1 MGGAGLF
8 APSIADAQTKTPDV
22 ETVTPGNLVGQKWES
37 SFQLGNAETA
47 GGSFSQVK
55 FTVAENKNG
64 GAFPKT
70 ATYDIYSRP
79 TGTLERTHLGTVTG
93 TGAVDKDGDQT
104 LTLDLSS
111 LSSPVKLS
119 YSDAFIVTYSGEGYR
134 NLPLGKM
141 YKPTF
146 PPVTVPV
153 ELGTDPGD
161 PDPLF
166 KGKKDQCII
175 TQNNGL
181 NAGMTTWIAESFY
194 SPETDLSKVSSI
206 GQPRNQ
212 QRNYT
217 VLQYRVDG
225 VEGPEAFRPV
235 GDGGISP
242 WVYNSLAYNPK
253 DGYLYAISQDRPR
266 AGTNGGWNNRDTKY
280 DAGYL
285 LRISPVTGNAVALAK
300 ISGIQDEN
308 DVKTGFTNGTFDE
321 QGNYIF
327 ANNAQF
333 GSGKVYVIPFAN
345 ENDGKFNS
353 PTIENGQVSATPYS
367 LIKPDGTGFGKPW
380 RANDWAYAGTDATT
394 PYVWSLNSE
403 NGSRFLYR
411 TDTRTG
417 ETIYKNVTN
426 LATPSGEKLGEG
438 VYGNAWTYPD
448 GDLGFSL
455 NNAGIAYR
463 IRVDDP
469 NNEDGNFKVGLVST
483 EKVPTSYNNDAAT
496 NAAVVRQYETKDVNL
511 AVEKK
516 LQKVGDT
523 YQWTITVENKGDC
536 ASSGFSL
543 RDVVSED
550 LNVEA
555 ATPLT
560 GGWLNQQV
568 GQDGSLNWTH
578 GPLQKKEKAI
588 LQLDATLKPEK
599 KCAVNKV
606 SIIGNEPDENQDDN
620 VSYAGEC
627 EPELTIKKYIVRGDE
642 EIDAQDRDAVVELNK
657 GEDVTIRY
665 KVTNTGGGPVT
676 GIKVSDTST
685 GDDAS
690 RIEKEINDKLQA
702 LEPFDLPAKDS
713 ENPTANERVIDISV
727 KGPDAYAAVHRNV
740 AKATGEFDPKN
751 HAFREFDGGDSNV
764 GYDPYEREAQPR
776 KVVSNEDEANAQTPL
791 RVVVEKRINGRD
803 AAVVKPGEDIEIW
816 YRVRNEGVLDLT
828 DVSISDI
835 VKEDTALQETIKGK
849 LEAEIGNG
857 GKFKLA
863 AGEVRDIRIEVPAP
877 KELHTNVANPVVPP
891 VTTEGPT
898 VPVTTPSVTLQT
910 TVPGTTIPE
919 QTIPPHTFDGTTI
932 PETVIPGTTVPPR
945 PVTRVTATTT
955 ESAPQERTFT
965 LSSTPSATAQA
976 TPVELAIQKLIIG
989 SDGKEYDGEETGEA
1003 AATSAAP
1010 VDPTA
1015 SMTVR
1020 YVVTNKGKVDLT
1032 NVGIED
1038 SVVSLEEGDKS
1049 KLQNDL
1055 NSKLSPIPTLKAGE
1069 TVTTEVIVPA
1079 PKGAHTNVAKAT
1091 APGVTL
1097 PATTVPPV
1105 TVPPVT
1111 KPHTTIPGSEVPAV
1125 TVPETVVTPNTPSN
1139 QAKSTPTTQ
1148 KPTPPP
1154 VVENP
1159 QFSVEKL
1166 SNQSAINLERNQDGK
1181 YAYTAE
1187 YTIIVRNDGKGD
1199 GEHAAIYDVPL
1210 RGVGFEL
1217 NSVQVDGQDA
1227 QLQNGRY
1234 KIADGAALA
1243 AGESKTFTVT
1253 VSGTIS
1259 DAAADNLPAAYG
1271 QCDAT
1276 GADATK
1282 NSGLLN
1288 VVNMDGDS
1296 DGPDNNI
1303 VCTPVELRRLNI
1315 EKRIDGREEAVVK
1328 PGEPMDIWYRVRNT
1342 GNVTLHDVKLSDNVQ
1357 ENNEALQEEI
1367 TKQLNGQDTFDLEPG
1382 EIRDV
1387 HISVDAP
1394 EGEHVNEARAD
1405 VPPTT
1410 IPPVTLPHTTVPGKP
1425 VPSTAVSTTAKA
1437 KSPKITIKKYVNG
1450 YDDGTAVAPGEDMEI
1465 LYRVVNEG
1473 SMPVD
1478 GIRVVDKVT
1487 QATDKQG
1494 LQAAINAELAKEPA
1508 FKLEPGGVKEIRITV
1523 PAPAG
1528 GHVNE
1533 AVATAPVTVP
1543 GTTVPPVTVPPITKP
1558 STTIPGSTVPGTT
1571 VPSTVVTVTAPP
1583 DEGRSES
1590 PQLEITKY
1598 INGRDEGDVLAA
1610 DAETMEI
1617 TYRVRN
1623 TGVGE
1628 VKGITIADEVTEG
1641 GDIPDLAD
1649 KLAAVEPFDLAPGAF
1664 KDVTI
1669 EVTAPKGGHVNVA
1682 KPVVPPV
1689 TVPAT
1694 TIPGTTNPNTTI
1706 PPTTVPEREVTPTT
1720 TPSDDARSN
1729 VVKLEL
1735 LKDIW
1740 SNDTNAWKT
1749 ADNVDEAAD
1758 AAVVDANGKMRIR
1771 YTVKNT
1777 GSLPVSGIGIVDE
1790 VTELTKGT
1798 DTDKQALTDAINAEL
1813 EKYGKDF
1820 TLQPGK
1826 SRAVEITVDAPK
1838 QRHINVAKV
1847 TAPPVTTL
1855 PGSTIPGTTVMT
1867 TTNGSTVPVTTVT
1880 PRVVEPSTVTPNTPS
1895 NTAHAT
1901 PTSSTTPVVPEPV
1914 KPQFAVE
1921 KLGNQS
1927 GIELNRNE
1935 TTGKYEYSAEYT
1947 IRVRNTGSIAGEHAK
1962 VWDVPV
1968 RGVGFD
1974 IDSVTVDGTEV
1985 KPDSSRYLISKEA
1998 ELAVGEYKD
2007 FQVVVN
2013 GTVTDQAANALP
2025 TAVGQCDAVTADNPG
2040 AGDGLVNVVTME
2052 GDSDGRNNNIVC
2064 EPVELRRLNIEKRI
2078 DGRENAPV
2086 TPGDEMEIWY
2096 RVRNTGNVTLSGIT
2110 LADQIKED
2118 NEELQAEIDAEIA
2131 KIEAFDLAP
2140 GEVKDITFPVTA
2152 YEGEHTNEVRAQVPE
2167 TTVPGTTRPETS
2179 IPETTVP
2186 PVTVPGT
2193 TNPETTVP
2201 GTTIPGSTVPATTI
2215 PGTTVPGRSVPPTTV
2230 TATAHA
2236 NSPKLEIKKYINGYD
2251 EGTQVAP
2258 GEDMEILYRVS
2269 NTGSVRIDGIRLD
2282 DEVTEAADEQVTKAL
2297 QRDINAALKKEEPF
2311 ALEPGEVRE
2320 VRITVP
2326 APAGGHVN
2334 VAKPIVPPVT
2344 VPGTTIPGTTNP
2356 NTTIPASTVPSTV
2369 VTVITP
2375 SDDARSDSPALD
2387 IKKYI
2392 NNIDDGDI
2400 VTPGDDM
2407 AITYRVFNNGNVDAK
2422 GVTIADEVTEGSDAT
2437 KADLTKQI
2445 EAELAKIEPFDVP
2458 AGGFHDVEITV
2469 KAPAGGHVNVAKPNV
2484 PPVTVPA
2491 TTIPGTTNPRTTIPE
2506 TTVPERVVT
2515 QTTTPSDDAR
2525 SDSLKLEILKDIF
2538 SLKDNKWHAADTE
2551 DDAAVVDA
2559 NGQMRVRYTV
2569 TNTGSVTLGGIDIV
2583 DNVTRLDE
2591 GDQQA
2596 LTDALNAALEA
2607 EGRGFT
2613 LKPGEKKVVEITVDA
2628 PKGYHVNEAIATA
2641 PAVPTT
2647 QTQVSSVPGTTDA
2660 TTTVPG
2666 SLTTTVV
2673 TTEKTPNVPT
2683 NTAQATPTTS
2693 ATTPPPPVTETTTAP
2708 APERPQFAVEK
2719 LAARAGNV
2727 ELTRNDEGSYNYS
2740 NEYVIRVRNSG
2751 LVAGEH
2757 ATIWDVPLRGAG
2769 FTVNEVT
2776 VDEKAVD
2783 VKNGRYK
2790 VADAAEL
2797 KPGKYKDYK
2806 VTVTG
2811 TLAEAAAN
2819 NLPEAVGQ
2827 CTAEGAN
2834 PGADSGLVNV
2844 VNMDGDTDGPGNNV
2858 VCTPVE
2864 LRRLNIEKRI
2874 NGREDASVTPGQ
2886 KMEIWYRVRNTGNV
2900 ELTDIAVADQIRED
2914 NQELQDEINAE
2925 LAKKAE
2931 PFNLAPGAF
2940 QDIRIEVTAPKGEHV
2955 NEARAEVPETTVP
2968 GTTRPGTTIPG
2979 TTGPSTTVP
2988 PVIIPGTTL
2997 PGRPVPGT
3005 TVSTTA
3011 RANSPLL
3018 EVKKFINGRDEH
3030 ALVNA
3035 GEDMD
3040 ITYRVTNKGTLPID
3054 GIRLT
3059 DEVKEDNAELQQAID
3074 AQLGKVAPFALEPG
3088 ESMDVTV
3095 TVKAPAGRH
3104 DNVAGVTVPP
3114 VTIPATTIP
3123 GTTNPHTTVPGTTV
3137 PSTVVT
3143 VTAPPDDA
3151 SSDSPQLEIL
3161 KEIKRADE
3169 GDDAWRDAETE
3180 GDALPI
3186 GEGETMELRYTVTN
3200 TGSVKLDGVDIVDNV
3215 TRLDGGDADEFTAE
3229 INKALESAGRGLSLE
3244 PGESVEIV
3252 IEVSA
3257 PAGYHVNEAIATAPP
3272 VTATETVVSSVPGTT
3287 NETTTVPGSFVTET
3301 TVVERTPNTPT
3312 NKAQSTPTTGVAPCD
3327 CEVKTTTI
3335 IPAPVTTTVSGEVTT
3350 VTPDPVTSEVTITE
3364 TPEPVTSEVT
3374 TTETPEPIVTTVVQ
3388 TQDPITVTRTT
3399 PVTTV
3404 QTVTPEPQT
3413 VVTTVEGPE
3422 VTTTPDVPGQVVVVV
3437 DDSGKTVTEVAPT
3450 PVDGYTPPVT
3460 ATATYTLPPVVTET
3474 LPQITVTEVP
3484 TTLVTTKATVD
3495 EGTDILG
3502 RCVANAMRSPILY
3515 MVPLLLAGQVLGEVA
3530 APYVNAVN
3538 EQFNQIS
3545 AEIQDEI
3552 RRKTPNFGYGR
3563 RGQENEQVAELR
3575 AKAEA
3580 ANRMLQELAMRPDVQ
3595 QYGQWAAIAAGV
3607 VVAGSVLYD
3616 WCSNEAG
3623 EAFTAIGPKK
3633 STSVDEV
3640 RVGGSS
3646 LGGDRVTT
3654 VVPPVT
3660 NTPGRDETAE
3670 DAGEAAG
3677 EAGSEAGSA
3686 DGSSAGSSEGSSN

>member
-1 MGGAGLF
+1 MNDVSMSPIKNSKRLGIACISALTLTLGSTVVVPANQESGLQKAEAQVPT
-8 APSIADAQTKTPDV
+8 APNAVPKVETRQIGYENDRWRTNISFKTPGKMTGV
-22 ETVTPGNLVGQKWES
+22 EIEFL
-37 SFQLGNAETA
+37 
-47 GGSFSQVK
+47 
-55 FTVAENKNG
+55 
-64 GAFPKT
+64 PKDSDT
-70 ATYDIYSRP
+70 TLPDEATYEIRKYRSR
-79 TGTLERTHLGTVTG
+79 TDYDTVDTVTG
-93 TGAVDKDGDQT
+93 YASKSGDGWIR
-104 LTLDLSS
+104 LNLD
-111 LSSPVKLS
+111 
-119 YSDAFIVTYSGEGYR
+119 FRT
-134 NLPLGKM
+134 
-141 YKPTF
+141 
-146 PPVTVPV
+146 V
-153 ELGTDPGD
+153 ELLPAPANPTETYEYVNIVAVGDGSKYAVGRGVGGTSVAATPRYQPGIDLNLTNDPGNR
-161 PDPLF
+161 DPLF
-166 KGKKDQCII
+166 EGSKDKCIKEVEG
-175 TQNNGL
+175 TLTTGT
-181 NAGMTTWIAESFY
+181 TTWIAESFDAA
-194 SPETDLSKVSSI
+194 TGKRDAN
-206 GQPRNQ
+206 RN
-212 QRNYT
+212 RT
-217 VLQYRVDG
+217 VLQYRQDDFKTG
-225 VEGPEAFRPV
+225 DHFQPV
-235 GDGGISP
+235 PGKDAESD
-242 WVYNSLAYNPK
+242 WVYNSLAYNSK
-253 DGYLYAISQDRPR
+253 DGYLYAVSQNRPNDDGSHP
-266 AGTNGGWNNRDTKY
+266 AG
-280 DAGYL
+280 AL
-285 LRISPVTGNAVALAK
+285 LRISPQTGAVRPLGL
-300 ISGIQDEN
+300 ISGLNGE
-308 DVKTGFTNGTFDE
+308 DVKNGFTNGAFDFN
-321 QGNYIF
+321 GDFIF
-327 ANNAQF
+327 SNNSQHGSGTVYRIQF
-333 GSGKVYVIPFAN
+333 GEDTDSGLAVPTTV
-345 ENDGKFNS
+345 DGNKIKATEAFPLRLS
-353 PTIENGQVSATPYS
+353 RDTAEAYQFQNGPKDESGNI
-367 LIKPDGTGFGKPW
+367 LELHRPW
-380 RANDWAYAGTDATT
+380 NANDWAFEGLKQNKYIWSISDDEPWADGERLLTPDGALGKGTQRL
-394 PYVWSLNSE
+394 W
-403 NGSRFLYR
+403 R
-411 TDTRTG
+411 TDTTTG
-417 ETIYKNVTN
+417 VTDFWDINDLSTPADDTIDT
-426 LATPSGEKLGEG
+426 GI
-438 VYGNAWTYPD
+438 YGNAWTYGN
-448 GDLGFSL
+448 GDLGFS
-455 NNAGIAYR
+455 NNDTGTAYR
-463 IRVDDP
+463 IALKNSEGTRDQV
-469 NNEDGNFKVGLVST
+469 KIGLVST

-496 NAAVVRQYETKDVNL
+496 NAYTVSEL
-511 AVEKK
+511 EKAGVD
-516 LQKVGDT
+516 LEVSKVLKQVDGK
-523 YQWTITVENKGDC
+523 WEWTVEVTNNSPC
-536 ASSGFSL
+536 ASSGFAI
-543 RDVVSED
+543 RDLISGD
-550 LNVEA
+550 LGDVKVEPVTKGWIA
-555 ATPLT
+555 RST
-560 GGWLNQQV
+560 GS
-568 GQDGSLNWTH
+568 DGSLNWTH
-578 GPLQKKEKAI
+578 GPLAEKETAELKLTAGRREGQCAI
-588 LQLDATLKPEK
+588 
-599 KCAVNKV
+599 NKV
-606 SIIGNEPDENQDDN
+606 AVIGNEIDPVSEND
-620 VSYAGEC
+620 VAAAGDC
-627 EPELTIKKYIVRGDE
+627 DPALTIKKYINGE
-642 EIDAQDRDAVVELNK
+642 DAQDDQASEWPEIGPGDTATIKYVVSNSAGLVSNIKLSDLVTDGENQTAIQELINK
-657 GEDVTIRY
+657 QLEQV
-665 KVTNTGGGPVT
+665 
-676 GIKVSDTST
+676 
-685 GDDAS
+685 
-690 RIEKEINDKLQA
+690 
-702 LEPFDLPAKDS
+702 EPFDLEGKSSNSVEIQITVP
-713 ENPTANERVIDISV
+713 EREGADTFS
-727 KGPDAYAAVHRNV
+727 HRNV
-740 AKATGEFDPKN
+740 ASAEGEFDPNKQK
-751 HAFREFDGGDSNV
+751 FRKFDGGNSDY
-764 GYDPYEREAQPR
+764 GFDPFEKDVKVREVKSDP
-776 KVVSNEDEANAQTPL
+776 DEANAYFP
-791 RVVVEKRINGRD
+791 
-803 AAVVKPGEDIEIW
+803 
-816 YRVRNEGVLDLT
+816 
-828 DVSISDI
+828 
-835 VKEDTALQETIKGK
+835 
-849 LEAEIGNG
+849 
-857 GKFKLA
+857 
-863 AGEVRDIRIEVPAP
+863 
-877 KELHTNVANPVVPP
+877 
-891 VTTEGPT
+891 
-898 VPVTTPSVTLQT
+898 
-910 TVPGTTIPE
+910 
-919 QTIPPHTFDGTTI
+919 
-932 PETVIPGTTVPPR
+932 
-945 PVTRVTATTT
+945 
-955 ESAPQERTFT
+955 
-965 LSSTPSATAQA
+965 
-976 TPVELAIQKLIIG
+976 
-989 SDGKEYDGEETGEA
+989 
-1003 AATSAAP
+1003 
-1010 VDPTA
+1010 
-1015 SMTVR
+1015 
-1020 YVVTNKGKVDLT
+1020 
-1032 NVGIED
+1032 
-1038 SVVSLEEGDKS
+1038 
-1049 KLQNDL
+1049 
-1055 NSKLSPIPTLKAGE
+1055 
-1069 TVTTEVIVPA
+1069 
-1079 PKGAHTNVAKAT
+1079 
-1091 APGVTL
+1091 
-1097 PATTVPPV
+1097 
-1105 TVPPVT
+1105 
-1111 KPHTTIPGSEVPAV
+1111 
-1125 TVPETVVTPNTPSN
+1125 
-1139 QAKSTPTTQ
+1139 
-1148 KPTPPP
+1148 PTPPP

-1199 GEHAAIYDVPL
+1199 GEHADIYDVPL

-1259 DAAADNLPAAYG
+1259 DAAVGNLPVAYG

-1282 NSGLLN
+1282 NPGLLN

-1357 ENNEALQEEI
+1357 ENNDALQQEI

-1450 YDDGTAVAPGEDMEI
+1450 HDDGTAVAPGEDMEI

-1473 SMPVD
+1473 SMPVG

-1523 PAPAG
+1523 SAPAG

-1641 GDIPDLAD
+1641 SEIPNLEQ
-1649 KLAAVEPFDLAPGAF
+1649 KLGEIEPFDLAPGEF
-1664 KDVTI
+1664 KDITLTGVD
-1669 EVTAPKGGHVNVA
+1669 APKGGHVNVA

-1740 SNDTNAWKT
+1740 SNDTNNWKT

-1798 DTDKQALTDAINAEL
+1798 DADKQALTDAINAEL
-1813 EKYGKDF
+1813 QKYGEDF

-1826 SRAVEITVDAPK
+1826 SRAVEITVDAPE

-1901 PTSSTTPVVPEPV
+1901 PTSSTTTPVVPDPV
-1914 KPQFAVE
+1914 DPQFAVE

-1927 GIELNRNE
+1927 GITLERNKD
-1935 TTGKYEYSAEYT
+1935 GKYGYSAEYT
-1947 IRVRNTGSIAGEHAK
+1947 IRVRNTGQVAGEHAK

-1974 IDSVTVDGTEV
+1974 IANVTVDGTEA
-1985 KPDSSRYLISKEA
+1985 KPNSGRYLISDKA

-2007 FQVVVN
+2007 YQVVVN
-2013 GTVTDQAANALP
+2013 GTLADKAADALP
-2025 TAVGQCDAVTADNPG
+2025 AAVGQCEAVTPGNPG
-2040 AGDGLVNVVTME
+2040 AGSGLVNTVEMA
-2052 GDSDGRNNNIVC
+2052 GDSDGPDNNIVC

-2078 DGRENAPV
+2078 DGRESAPV
-2086 TPGDEMEIWY
+2086 TPREKMEIWY
-2096 RVRNTGNVTLSGIT
+2096 RVRNTGNVTLAGIT

-2118 NEELQAEIDAEIA
+2118 NKELQAEIDAEIA
-2131 KIEAFDLAP
+2131 KIEAFDLEP

-2152 YEGEHTNEVRAQVPE
+2152 YAGKHENEVRAEVPE

-2193 TNPETTVP
+2193 TDPETTVP

-2215 PGTTVPGRSVPPTTV
+2215 PGTTVPDRSVPPTTV

-2258 GEDMEILYRVS
+2258 GEDMEILYRVA

-2282 DEVTEAADEQVTKAL
+2282 DEVTKAADEQVSKAL
-2297 QRDINAALKKEEPF
+2297 QRDINSALKTEAPF

-2356 NTTIPASTVPSTV
+2356 NTTVPGTTVPSTV
-2369 VTVITP
+2369 VTVTTP
-2375 SDDARSDSPALD
+2375 SDDARSDSPTLD

-2407 AITYRVFNNGNVDAK
+2407 VITYRVFNNGNVDAK
-2422 GVTIADEVTEGSDAT
+2422 GVTIADEVTEGSEAT
-2437 KADLTKQI
+2437 KADLTDQI
-2445 EAELAKIEPFDVP
+2445 TTELDKIEPFDVP
-2458 AGGFHDVEITV
+2458 AGGSHDVEITV
-2469 KAPAGGHVNVAKPNV
+2469 KAPEGGHVNVAKPNV

-2538 SLKDNKWHAADTE
+2538 SLEDNEWHAADTE

-2559 NGQMRVRYTV
+2559 NGKMRVRYTV
-2569 TNTGSVTLGGIDIV
+2569 TNTGSVTLSGIDII
-2583 DNVTRLDE
+2583 DKVTRLDE

-2596 LTDALNAALEA
+2596 LTNALNGALEVD
-2607 EGRGFT
+2607 GRGFT
-2613 LKPGEKKVVEITVDA
+2613 LRPGEKKVVEITVDA

-2693 ATTPPPPVTETTTAP
+2693 ATTPVPPPATTTAP

-2719 LAARAGNV
+2719 LGARAGNV
-2727 ELTRNDEGSYNYS
+2727 ALTRNEEGSYDYS

-2751 LVAGEH
+2751 LVDGEH

-2769 FTVNEVT
+2769 FTVTEV
-2776 VDEKAVD
+2776 AVEGEA
-2783 VKNGRYK
+2783 VAVENGRYK

-2797 KPGKYKDYK
+2797 PAGQYKDYL

-2811 TLAEAAAN
+2811 TLAEAAAD

-2844 VNMDGDTDGPGNNV
+2844 ANMNGDSDGPGNNV

-2874 NGREDASVTPGQ
+2874 NGREDASVTPGE
-2886 KMEIWYRVRNTGNV
+2886 KMEIWYRVTNTGNV
-2900 ELTDIAVADQIRED
+2900 ELNDIALADQIRED
-2914 NQELQDEINAE
+2914 NPELQEEINAE
-2925 LAKKAE
+2925 LAEKAK

-2940 QDIRIEVTAPKGEHV
+2940 QDIRIEVTAPEGEHV
-2955 NEARAEVPETTVP
+2955 NEARAEVPETPVP

-2988 PVIIPGTTL
+2988 PVTIPDTTL
-2997 PGRPVPGT
+2997 PGTTRPAT

-3011 RANSPLL
+3011 RANSPQL

-3035 GEDMD
+3035 GEDME
-3040 ITYRVTNKGTLPID
+3040 ITYRVTNNGTLPID

-3088 ESMDVTV
+3088 ESAGVTV

-3104 DNVAGVTVPP
+3104 DNEVNVEVPP

-3123 GTTNPHTTVPGTTV
+3123 GTTNPHTTVPETVV

-3151 SSDSPQLEIL
+3151 ASDSPQLEIL
-3161 KEIKRADE
+3161 KEISAAGE
-3169 GDDAWRDAETE
+3169 GDDAWRDAEE
-3180 GDALPI
+3180 EWDALPI
-3186 GEGETMELRYTVTN
+3186 GEGETMELRYTVRN
-3200 TGSVKLDGVDIVDNV
+3200 TGSVALEGVDVVDSV
-3215 TRLDGGDADEFTAE
+3215 TRLDGGDMGEFTAL
-3229 INKALESAGRGLSLE
+3229 INDKLIENEARNLSLE
-3244 PGESVEIV
+3244 PGEEKVIV

-3272 VTATETVVSSVPGTT
+3272 VTATETVVTSVPGTT
-3287 NETTTVPGSFVTET
+3287 NATTTVPGSFVTET

-3327 CEVKTTTI
+3327 CTIETTTMT
-3335 IPAPVTTTVSGEVTT
+3335 PAPVTTTVSGEVTA
-3350 VTPDPVTSEVTITE
+3350 VTPDPVTSEVT
-3364 TPEPVTSEVT
+3364 VT
-3374 TTETPEPIVTTVVQ
+3374 TTPAP
-3388 TQDPITVTRTT
+3388 
-3399 PVTTV
+3399 
-3404 QTVTPEPQT
+3404 
-3413 VVTTVEGPE
+3413 VVTTVEGP
-3422 VTTTPDVPGQVVVVV
+3422 
-3437 DDSGKTVTEVAPT
+3437 A
-3450 PVDGYTPPVT
+3450 
-3460 ATATYTLPPVVTET
+3460 VTET
-3474 LPQITVTEVP
+3474 LPQTTVTEVP
-3484 TTLVTTKATVD
+3484 TTLVTTKASVD

-3502 RCVANAMRSPILY
+3502 RCVANAVRSPILY

-3530 APYVNAVN
+3530 GPYVNAVN
-3538 EQFNQIS
+3538 EQFNRMS
-3545 AEIQDEI
+3545 AEIQEEI
-3552 RRKTPNFGYGR
+3552 RRKTPNFGSGR

-3595 QYGQWAAIAAGV
+3595 KYGQWAAIAAGV

-3633 STSVDEV
+3633 STSIDEV

-3660 NTPGRDETAE
+3660 NTPGRDETGE

-3677 EAGSEAGSA
+3677 EAGSAEGSS

>member
-1 MGGAGLF
+1 MCHVFPLHTPLEGVFVNDRRKNVPKRRQLRRFGTAAATIALALGQAVSVDLPTLGA
-8 APSIADAQTKTPDV
+8 AQIANAASSNIIQNTENVVKTR
-22 ETVTPGNLVGQKWES
+22 
-37 SFQLGNAETA
+37 
-47 GGSFSQVK
+47 VK
-55 FTVAENKNG
+55 DSWLALFTVNHISASSDGRIQGFRLDAPQGEKFLNSGTYTVDIQGQTIPMKVEPYEDSSG
-64 GAFPKT
+64 SHLL
-70 ATYDIYSRP
+70 ATLPSP
-79 TGTLERTHLGTVTG
+79 VTLRQSDTVFVKYQG
-93 TGAVDKDGDQT
+93 SDQDAMPSQISGFEYYLAPVAHSPQT
-104 LTLDLSS
+104 LNLTN
-111 LSSPVKLS
+111 
-119 YSDAFIVTYSGEGYR
+119 ASGG
-134 NLPLGKM
+134 G
-141 YKPTF
+141 
-146 PPVTVPV
+146 
-153 ELGTDPGD
+153 
-161 PDPLF
+161 DPLF
-166 KGKKDQCII
+166 STDACVTGGEGEKTDV
-175 TQNNGL
+175 
-181 NAGMTTWIAESFY
+181 TTWISTSYF
-194 SPETDLSKVSSI
+194 
-206 GQPRNQ
+206 GQKTKTQ
-212 QRNYT
+212 TAQRNRTYIR
-217 VLQYRVDG
+217 YRDLG
-225 VEGPEAFRPV
+225 SSEFTELPK
-235 GDGGISP
+235 GDSD
-242 WVYNSLAYNPK
+242 WVYNSLAYNPA
-253 DGYLYAISQDRPR
+253 DGYLYAISQDRPLDGSEASYWSR
-266 AGTNGGWNNRDTKY
+266 NIDKSRIYGT
-280 DAGYL
+280 L
-285 LRISPVTGNAVALAK
+285 LRISPVTGEVAPVGEIKLGSNLNDP
-300 ISGIQDEN
+300 IFEQDAHA
-308 DVKTGFTNGTFDE
+308 GFTNGAFDAD
-321 QGNYIF
+321 GNYIF
-327 ANNAQF
+327 ANNASN
-333 GSGKVYVIPFAN
+333 GSGRIYRLSGSVGEDNLWIPSNNSSYVTAEATTLSGARPQ
-345 ENDGKFNS
+345 NS
-353 PTIENGQVSATPYS
+353 
-367 LIKPDGTGFGKPW
+367 
-380 RANDWAYAGTDATT
+380 NDWAFAGLEQSKFI
-394 PYVWSLNSE
+394 WSISSTYDKSAPRKQTL
-403 NGSRFLYR
+403 FR
-411 TDTRTG
+411 TDTESG
-417 ETIYKNVTN
+417 VTVSWDI
-426 LATPSGEKLGEG
+426 TDLGLPNG
-438 VYGNAWTYPD
+438 AYGNAWTY
-448 GDLGFSL
+448 GNGNLGFSENSAAKAFEIHVTNPEIEL
-455 NNAGIAYR
+455 TGSNDSNKSQVVASL
-463 IRVDDP
+463 
-469 NNEDGNFKVGLVST
+469 VGT
-483 EKVPTSYNNDAAT
+483 EEKFPTGYNNDATT
-496 NAAVVRQYETKDVNL
+496 NAYVVAQKPCPEPANPGL
-511 AVEKK
+511 ELKK
-516 LQKVGDT
+516 
-523 YQWTITVENKGDC
+523 
-536 ASSGFSL
+536 F
-543 RDVVSED
+543 
-550 LNVEA
+550 
-555 ATPLT
+555 
-560 GGWLNQQV
+560 
-568 GQDGSLNWTH
+568 
-578 GPLQKKEKAI
+578 
-588 LQLDATLKPEK
+588 
-599 KCAVNKV
+599 
-606 SIIGNEPDENQDDN
+606 
-620 VSYAGEC
+620 
-627 EPELTIKKYIVRGDE
+627 
-642 EIDAQDRDAVVELNK
+642 
-657 GEDVTIRY
+657 
-665 KVTNTGGGPVT
+665 
-676 GIKVSDTST
+676 
-685 GDDAS
+685 
-690 RIEKEINDKLQA
+690 
-702 LEPFDLPAKDS
+702 
-713 ENPTANERVIDISV
+713 
-727 KGPDAYAAVHRNV
+727 
-740 AKATGEFDPKN
+740 
-751 HAFREFDGGDSNV
+751 
-764 GYDPYEREAQPR
+764 
-776 KVVSNEDEANAQTPL
+776 
-791 RVVVEKRINGRD
+791 INGRD
-803 AAVVKPGEDIEIW
+803 EHALVNAGENMTITYRITNTGATRIEGILLKDQVKENNAELQQAVNDQLGSDPFDLEPGESRDVEVTVKAPVGRHDNTARLEVPPTVALTTVPEDDASSDSPQLELLKEIKREDEGEDAWRDAEKASDALPIGKGERMQLRYTVRNTGSVALSGVDVVDKVTRLDDGNADEYTKQINAELEKVGRGLELGPGDEKAVVITVAAPGG
-816 YRVRNEGVLDLT
+816 YHVNEA
-828 DVSISDI
+828 SA
-835 VKEDTALQETIKGK
+835 TA
-849 LEAEIGNG
+849 
-857 GKFKLA
+857 
-863 AGEVRDIRIEVPAP
+863 
-877 KELHTNVANPVVPP
+877 PP
-891 VTTEGPT
+891 VTATET
-898 VPVTTPSVTLQT
+898 VVSSVPGTTNENT
-910 TVPGTTIPE
+910 TVPGTL
-919 QTIPPHTFDGTTI
+919 TTK
-932 PETVIPGTTVPPR
+932 TTV
-945 PVTRVTATTT
+945 VERV
-955 ESAPQERTFT
+955 
-965 LSSTPSATAQA
+965 
-976 TPVELAIQKLIIG
+976 
-989 SDGKEYDGEETGEA
+989 
-1003 AATSAAP
+1003 
-1010 VDPTA
+1010 
-1015 SMTVR
+1015 
-1020 YVVTNKGKVDLT
+1020 
-1032 NVGIED
+1032 
-1038 SVVSLEEGDKS
+1038 
-1049 KLQNDL
+1049 
-1055 NSKLSPIPTLKAGE
+1055 
-1069 TVTTEVIVPA
+1069 
-1079 PKGAHTNVAKAT
+1079 
-1091 APGVTL
+1091 
-1097 PATTVPPV
+1097 
-1105 TVPPVT
+1105 
-1111 KPHTTIPGSEVPAV
+1111 
-1125 TVPETVVTPNTPSN
+1125 PNTPTN
-1139 QAKSTPTTQ
+1139 KAQSTPTSEV
-1148 KPTPPP
+1148 TPPP

-1166 SNQSAINLERNQDGK
+1166 SNQSAINLERNQEGK

-1199 GEHAAIYDVPL
+1199 GEHADIYDVPL

-1259 DAAADNLPAAYG
+1259 DAAAGNLPAAYG
-1271 QCDAT
+1271 QCK
-1276 GADATK
+1276 ADGTDLTK
-1282 NSGLLN
+1282 DSGLVN

-1328 PGEPMDIWYRVRNT
+1328 PGEMMDIWYRVRNT

-1357 ENNEALQEEI
+1357 ENNDALQQEI

-1387 HISVDAP
+1387 HISVKAP
-1394 EGEHVNEARAD
+1394 KGEHVNEARAD

-1450 YDDGTAVAPGEDMEI
+1450 HDDGTAVAPGEDMEI

-1590 PQLEITKY
+1590 PQLEIKKF

-1617 TYRVRN
+1617 TYRVTN
-1623 TGVGE
+1623 TGASV

-1641 GDIPDLAD
+1641 SEIPNLEQ
-1649 KLAAVEPFDLAPGAF
+1649 KLGEIEPFDLAPGEF
-1664 KDVTI
+1664 KDITLTG
-1669 EVTAPKGGHVNVA
+1669 VTAPKGGHVNVA

-1706 PPTTVPEREVTPTT
+1706 PPTTVPERTVSPTT

-1740 SNDTNAWKT
+1740 SNDTNNWKT
-1749 ADNVDEAAD
+1749 ADKVDEAAD

-1798 DTDKQALTDAINAEL
+1798 DEDKQALTDAINAEL

-1901 PTSSTTPVVPEPV
+1901 PTSSTTPVVPVPV
-1914 KPQFAVE
+1914 DPQFAVE

-1927 GIELNRNE
+1927 GISLERNKD
-1935 TTGKYEYSAEYT
+1935 GKYGYSAEYT
-1947 IRVRNTGSIAGEHAK
+1947 IRVRNTGQVAGEHAK

-1974 IDSVTVDGTEV
+1974 IANVTVDGTEV
-1985 KPDSSRYLISKEA
+1985 KPNSGRYLISDKA

-2007 FQVVVN
+2007 YRVVVN
-2013 GTVTDQAANALP
+2013 GTLADKAADALP
-2025 TAVGQCDAVTADNPG
+2025 AAVGQCDAVTPQNPG
-2040 AGDGLVNVVTME
+2040 AGSGLVNTVEMV
-2052 GDSDGRNNNIVC
+2052 GDSDGPDNNIVC

-2086 TPGDEMEIWY
+2086 TPGEKMEIWY
-2096 RVRNTGNVTLSGIT
+2096 RIRNTGNVTLSGIT

-2118 NEELQAEIDAEIA
+2118 NPDLQKEIDDEIA
-2131 KIEAFDLAP
+2131 KIEAFDLEP

-2193 TNPETTVP
+2193 TDPETTVP
-2201 GTTIPGSTVPATTI
+2201 GTTIPGSTIPATTI
-2215 PGTTVPGRSVPPTTV
+2215 PGTTIPDRSVPPTTV

-2258 GEDMEILYRVS
+2258 GEDMEILYRVA

-2282 DEVTEAADEQVTKAL
+2282 DEVTEAADEQVSKAL
-2297 QRDINAALKKEEPF
+2297 QRDINAALKNEAPF

-2369 VTVITP
+2369 VTVTTP

-2407 AITYRVFNNGNVDAK
+2407 VITYRVFNNGNVDAK

-2874 NGREDASVTPGQ
+2874 NGREDASVTPGE
-2886 KMEIWYRVRNTGNV
+2886 KMEIWYRVTNTGNV
-2900 ELTDIAVADQIRED
+2900 ELNDIALADQIRED
-2914 NQELQDEINAE
+2914 DPELQEEINAE
-2925 LAKKAE
+2925 LAEKAK

-2940 QDIRIEVTAPKGEHV
+2940 QDIRIEVTAPEGEHV
-2955 NEARAEVPETTVP
+2955 NEARAEVPETPVP

-2988 PVIIPGTTL
+2988 PVTIPETTL
-2997 PGRPVPGT
+2997 PGTTRPGT

-3030 ALVNA
+3030 ALVTA

-3040 ITYRVTNKGTLPID
+3040 ITYRVTNKGTLPIRD
-3054 GIRLT
+3054 IRLT
-3059 DEVKEDNAELQQAID
+3059 DEVQEDNAELQQAID

-3088 ESMDVTV
+3088 ESTDVTV

-3186 GEGETMELRYTVTN
+3186 GEGETMELRYTVRN
-3200 TGSVKLDGVDIVDNV
+3200 TGSVALTGVDVVDSV
-3215 TRLDGGDADEFTAE
+3215 TRLDEGDADEFTAL
-3229 INKALESAGRGLSLE
+3229 INAELEKAGRGLALE
-3244 PGESVEIV
+3244 PGEEKVIV

-3312 NKAQSTPTTGVAPCD
+3312 NKAQSTPTTGAAPCD
-3327 CEVKTTTI
+3327 CEIKTTTI
-3335 IPAPVTTTVSGEVTT
+3335 TPAPVTTTKAGKVTT
-3350 VTPDPVTSEVTITE
+3350 ITPDPVTSEITVTQTPDPVTSEVT
-3364 TPEPVTSEVT
+3364 VT
-3374 TTETPEPIVTTVVQ
+3374 TTEPGEPVVTTVEK
-3388 TQDPITVTRTT
+3388 THEPITVTQTT

-3413 VVTTVEGPE
+3413 LVTTVEGPTVTQTPQPPARVVVIVDE
-3422 VTTTPDVPGQVVVVV
+3422 GGNAVTTVM
-3437 DDSGKTVTEVAPT
+3437 PT
-3450 PVDGYTPPVT
+3450 PRPGEEPGETETV
-3460 ATATYTLPPVVTET
+3460 TYTLPAT
-3474 LPQITVTEVP
+3474 TVTEAP
-3484 TTLVTTKATVD
+3484 ATLVTTTQPLD
-3495 EGTDILG
+3495 EGNDILG
-3502 RCVANAMRSPILY
+3502 RCVANAVRSPILY

-3530 APYVNAVN
+3530 GPYVNAVN
-3538 EQFNQIS
+3538 EQFNRLS

-3633 STSVDEV
+3633 STTIDDV

-3646 LGGDRVTT
+3646 LRGRGDEAET
-3654 VVPPVT
+3654 VVAPVT
-3660 NTPGRDETAE
+3660 DTNGTQADEAT
-3670 DAGEAAG
+3670 G

-3686 DGSSAGSSEGSSN
+3686 DGSSDGSSAGSSEGSSN

>member
-1 MGGAGLF
+1 MN
-8 APSIADAQTKTPDV
+8 PD
-22 ETVTPGNLVGQKWES
+22 G
-37 SFQLGNAETA
+37 
-47 GGSFSQVK
+47 
-55 FTVAENKNG
+55 
-64 GAFPKT
+64 
-70 ATYDIYSRP
+70 SRP
-79 TGTLERTHLGTVTG
+79 RN
-93 TGAVDKDGDQT
+93 
-104 LTLDLSS
+104 
-111 LSSPVKLS
+111 VK
-119 YSDAFIVTYSGEGYR
+119 
-134 NLPLGKM
+134 
-141 YKPTF
+141 
-146 PPVTVPV
+146 
-153 ELGTDPGD
+153 
-161 PDPLF
+161 
-166 KGKKDQCII
+166 
-175 TQNNGL
+175 
-181 NAGMTTWIAESFY
+181 
-194 SPETDLSKVSSI
+194 
-206 GQPRNQ
+206 
-212 QRNYT
+212 RNYT

-225 VEGPEAFRPV
+225 VQGDNAFKPV
-235 GDGGISP
+235 NGNGVSP
-242 WVYNSLAYNPK
+242 WVYNALAYNPA
-253 DGYLYAISQDRPR
+253 DGYLYAVSQDRPQNGADSGLSNNNPDPQYP
-266 AGTNGGWNNRDTKY
+266 AGH
-280 DAGYL
+280 L
-285 LRISPVTGNAVALAK
+285 LRISPVTGKAESIGRVDGLVDVDVR
-300 ISGIQDEN
+300 SGI
-308 DVKTGFTNGTFDE
+308 TNGAFDLN
-321 QGNYIF
+321 GNYVF
-327 ANNAQF
+327 SNN
-333 GSGKVYVIPFAN
+333 SGNGTGDIYRV
-345 ENDGKFNS
+345 KFNGGS
-353 PTIENGQVSATPYS
+353 KTEFSIPEVTAAGNRVKSTRQKLGDARPTS
-367 LIKPDGTGFGKPW
+367 
-380 RANDWAYAGTDATT
+380 ANDWAYVGFDKS
-394 PYVWSLNSE
+394 PYAWSINSE
-403 NGSRFLYR
+403 NGHRYLYR
-411 TDTRTG
+411 TNVLDG
-417 ETIYKNVTN
+417 SMIYWQVDD
-426 LATPSGEKLGEG
+426 LSTPTDQKLVDGI
-438 VYGNAWTYPD
+438 YGNAWTYAN
-448 GDLGFSL
+448 GNLGFSV
-455 NNAGIAYR
+455 NGTGDAYQISVENPNATNK
-463 IRVDDP
+463 DDI
-469 NNEDGNFKVGLVST
+469 KIGLVSV
-483 EKVPTSYNNDAAT
+483 EKVPASYNNDATT
-496 NAAVVRQYETKDVNL
+496 NAITVQEYRKADVDL
-511 AVEKK
+511 SIAKK
-516 LQKVGDT
+516 LEMIDGQP
-523 YQWTITVENKGDC
+523 QWTVTVTNNSGC
-536 ASSGFSL
+536 SSSGFTV
-543 RDVVSED
+543 RDLISSGLSDVR
-550 LNVEA
+550 VEPQ
-555 ATPLT
+555 TQ
-560 GGWLNQQV
+560 GWLTQSRSTN
-568 GQDGSLNWTH
+568 GSINWTH
-578 GPLQKKEKAI
+578 GPLGAGQS
-588 LQLDATLKPEK
+588 ATLKVNARVADG
-599 KCAVNKV
+599 KCAINKV
-606 SIIGNEPDENQDDN
+606 AVIGNEIDPTPAND
-620 VSYAGEC
+620 VVAAGDCDPKLE
-627 EPELTIKKYIVRGDE
+627 IKKYINGQ
-642 EIDAQDRDAVVELNK
+642 DAQDTDPSDWPELAVNGK
-657 GEDVTIRY
+657 ITIRY
-665 KVTNTGGGPVT
+665 DIKNTGRGKVT
-676 GIKVSDTST
+676 GIKLQDAVTAGERST
-685 GDDAS
+685 ELQNA
-690 RIEKEINDKLQA
+690 INVELAKVP
-702 LEPFDLPAKDS
+702 EFDLDGGAETS
-713 ENPTANERVIDISV
+713 ETITVDVPLKTQPENDY
-727 KGPDAYAAVHRNV
+727 KHRNS
-740 AKATGEFDPKN
+740 AFAQGTFDPN
-751 HAFREFDGGDSNV
+751 NQGFPTFNGGIQDGFT
-764 GYDPYEREAQPR
+764 YDPFPQNLQM
-776 KVVSNEDEANAQTPL
+776 VSVRSNDDEANAVIPAKPP
-791 RVVVEKRINGRD
+791 VVQNPKFAVEKIGLQAGGVQLQRRSEGGYAYSAEYI
-803 AAVVKPGEDIEIW
+803 V
-816 YRVRNEGVLDLT
+816 RVRNTGDAEG
-828 DVSISDI
+828 
-835 VKEDTALQETIKGK
+835 QF
-849 LEAEIGNG
+849 AE
-857 GKFKLA
+857 
-863 AGEVRDIRIEVPAP
+863 VWDAP
-877 KELHTNVANPVVPP
+877 L
-891 VTTEGPT
+891 
-898 VPVTTPSVTLQT
+898 
-910 TVPGTTIPE
+910 
-919 QTIPPHTFDGTTI
+919 
-932 PETVIPGTTVPPR
+932 
-945 PVTRVTATTT
+945 
-955 ESAPQERTFT
+955 
-965 LSSTPSATAQA
+965 
-976 TPVELAIQKLIIG
+976 
-989 SDGKEYDGEETGEA
+989 
-1003 AATSAAP
+1003 
-1010 VDPTA
+1010 
-1015 SMTVR
+1015 
-1020 YVVTNKGKVDLT
+1020 
-1032 NVGIED
+1032 
-1038 SVVSLEEGDKS
+1038 
-1049 KLQNDL
+1049 
-1055 NSKLSPIPTLKAGE
+1055 
-1069 TVTTEVIVPA
+1069 
-1079 PKGAHTNVAKAT
+1079 KGAGFN
-1091 APGVTL
+1091 
-1097 PATTVPPV
+1097 
-1105 TVPPVT
+1105 
-1111 KPHTTIPGSEVPAV
+1111 I
-1125 TVPETVVTPNTPSN
+1125 
-1139 QAKSTPTTQ
+1139 TQ
-1148 KPTPPP
+1148 FT
-1154 VVENP
+1154 
-1159 QFSVEKL
+1159 
-1166 SNQSAINLERNQDGK
+1166 
-1181 YAYTAE
+1181 
-1187 YTIIVRNDGKGD
+1187 
-1199 GEHAAIYDVPL
+1199 
-1210 RGVGFEL
+1210 
-1217 NSVQVDGQDA
+1217 VDGNQV
-1227 QLQNGRY
+1227 QPTNGRY
-1234 KIADGAALA
+1234 KVSDPATLA
-1243 AGESKTFTVT
+1243 AGATRDFKVVVT
-1253 VSGTIS
+1253 GTLT
-1259 DAAADNLPAAYG
+1259 DKAADALPAAVG
-1271 QCDAT
+1271 QCDAVT
-1276 GADATK
+1276 PQNPGAG
-1282 NSGLLN
+1282 SGL
-1288 VVNMDGDS
+1288 VNMVTMEGDS
-1296 DGPDNNI
+1296 DGPENNI
-1303 VCTPVELRRLNI
+1303 VCQPVELRRLTVQ
-1315 EKRIDGREEAVVK
+1315 KRINGYEDTALTAGEAT
-1328 PGEPMDIWYRVRNT
+1328 ELWYRVINT
-1342 GNVTLHDVKLSDNVQ
+1342 GNTTLTGITVADTIKEGNQ
-1357 ENNEALQEEI
+1357 ALQAQI
-1367 TKQLNGQDTFDLEPG
+1367 DTELQKINAFDLAPG
-1382 EIRDV
+1382 AIRDIKITV
-1387 HISVDAP
+1387 EAP
-1394 EGEHVNEARAD
+1394 EGYHADEGRAE

-1410 IPPVTLPHTTVPGKP
+1410 IT
-1425 VPSTAVSTTAKA
+1425 
-1437 KSPKITIKKYVNG
+1437 
-1450 YDDGTAVAPGEDMEI
+1450 
-1465 LYRVVNEG
+1465 
-1473 SMPVD
+1473 
-1478 GIRVVDKVT
+1478 
-1487 QATDKQG
+1487 
-1494 LQAAINAELAKEPA
+1494 
-1508 FKLEPGGVKEIRITV
+1508 
-1523 PAPAG
+1523 
-1528 GHVNE
+1528 
-1533 AVATAPVTVP
+1533 
-1543 GTTVPPVTVPPITKP
+1543 GTTNA
-1558 STTIPGSTVPGTT
+1558 SSTVPGTT
-1571 VPSTVVTVTAPP
+1571 LPGITATATATANTPGISIQKLINGFDKNALVVPGQPMTITYRVANTGGVPLKGISLIDEVQSATTEPLTALQQEINAKLQGIRLDLQPGQVVERSITVTAPV
-1583 DEGRSES
+1583 D
-1590 PQLEITKY
+1590 
-1598 INGRDEGDVLAA
+1598 
-1610 DAETMEI
+1610 
-1617 TYRVRN
+1617 
-1623 TGVGE
+1623 
-1628 VKGITIADEVTEG
+1628 
-1641 GDIPDLAD
+1641 
-1649 KLAAVEPFDLAPGAF
+1649 
-1664 KDVTI
+1664 
-1669 EVTAPKGGHVNVA
+1669 GHVNVA
-1682 KPVVPPV
+1682 KPTVPPV
-1689 TVPAT
+1689 TIPAT
-1694 TIPGTTNPNTTI
+1694 TIPGTTIPNVTTV
-1706 PPTTVPEREVTPTT
+1706 PETTVPERVVTPTT
-1720 TPSDDARSN
+1720 TPSDDASSTPVN
-1729 VVKLEL
+1729 LSI
-1735 LKDIW
+1735 LKEIRAK
-1740 SNDTNAWKT
+1740 DTDPWLDA
-1749 ADNVDEAAD
+1749 EAGQP
-1758 AAVVDANGKMRIR
+1758 AAVVTPGQDMQIR
-1771 YTVKNT
+1771 YTVTNT
-1777 GSLPVSGIGIVDE
+1777 GKVKLTGIDIVDQ
-1790 VTELTKGT
+1790 VTSIEGSTT
-1798 DTDKQALTDAINAEL
+1798 AERQALTDALNEALVTEGRGFEL
-1813 EKYGKDF
+1813 APGEEKE
-1820 TLQPGK
+1820 
-1826 SRAVEITVDAPK
+1826 VIVTVKAPK
-1838 QRHINVAKV
+1838 GAHVNVAKA
-1847 TAPPVTTL
+1847 TAPEVPVTETV
-1855 PGSTIPGTTVMT
+1855 TKTVPGTTNAT
-1867 TTNGSTVPVTTVT
+1867 TTVQPQTETTVVQTTVT
-1880 PRVVEPSTVTPNTPS
+1880 PP
-1895 NTAHAT
+1895 T
-1901 PTSSTTPVVPEPV
+1901 PTNEARSTPTTSEVPPAVVPD
-1914 KPQFAVE
+1914 PQFAVE
-1921 KLGNQS
+1921 KLNNQT
-1927 GIELNRNE
+1927 GISLDRSEN
-1935 TTGKYEYSAEYT
+1935 GQYGYSAEYT
-1947 IRVRNTGSIAGEHAK
+1947 IRVRNTGPIAGQHAK

-1974 IDSVTVDGTEV
+1974 ITSVTVDDAEV
-1985 KPDSSRYLISKEA
+1985 KPDSGRYLISNEA

-2007 FQVVVN
+2007 YRVVVN

-2025 TAVGQCDAVTADNPG
+2025 AAVGQCDAVTPQNPG
-2040 AGDGLVNVVTME
+2040 AGSGLVNVVTME
-2052 GDSDGRNNNIVC
+2052 GDSDGRENNIVC

-2086 TPGDEMEIWY
+2086 TPGEPMEIWY
-2096 RVRNTGNVTLSGIT
+2096 RVSNTGNVTLSGIT
-2110 LADQIKED
+2110 LADQITED
-2118 NEELQAEIDAEIA
+2118 NKELQAEIDAEIA

-2215 PGTTVPGRSVPPTTV
+2215 PGTTVPERPVPPTTV

-2236 NSPKLEIKKYINGYD
+2236 GSPSLEVKKYINGRD
-2251 EGTQVAP
+2251 EHAMVVA
-2258 GEDMEILYRVS
+2258 GEDMDITYRLT
-2269 NTGSVRIDGIRLD
+2269 NTGAVRIDGIRLND
-2282 DEVTEAADEQVTKAL
+2282 AVKEENPAL
-2297 QRDINAALKKEEPF
+2297 QQSIDAQLGKVAPIS
-2311 ALEPGEVRE
+2311 LEPGESTDV
-2320 VRITVP
+2320 TVTVK
-2326 APAGGHVN
+2326 APAGRHDNEVN
-2334 VAKPIVPPVT
+2334 VTVPPVT
-2344 VPGTTIPGTTNP
+2344 VPGTTIPETTAPPRTTVTTVDGTPTTSTIPGTPVPGTT
-2356 NTTIPASTVPSTV
+2356 VPPTV
-2369 VTVITP
+2369 VTVTAP
-2375 SDDARSDSPALD
+2375 PDDAASDTVSLEILKEIKRATDGEDAWRDAETPADALPVVPGED
-2387 IKKYI
+2387 IQLRYTI
-2392 NNIDDGDI
+2392 TNTGSVPLNNVALI
-2400 VTPGDDM
+2400 
-2407 AITYRVFNNGNVDAK
+2407 
-2422 GVTIADEVTEGSDAT
+2422 DEVTELAEEKDKFQEAIN
-2437 KADLTKQI
+2437 KAI
-2445 EAELAKIEPFDVP
+2445 EAKLAEEFPDGINLEPG
-2458 AGGFHDVEITV
+2458 AENAATVEITV
-2469 KAPAGGHVNVAKPNV
+2469 KAPKDYHVNVAKVTAPPVVTEETVVSSIPGTTEPGTTNPDTTVPGTTVPGTVTTETTQVTITPNTPTNKAQSTPIPPDAPQFAVEKFNAGNPGVTLERNDKGVYAYKAEYTIRVRNTGLVNGEHAKVWDVPVRGVGFAIDEVTVDGTKVDADNGRYLISDVAELDAGQYKDYRVVVDGTVTDEAAAALPAAVGQCKAVKPQNPGAGSGLVNVVTMEGDGDGIDNNIVCEPVELRRLNIEKRINGRVDAPVTPGEPMEIWYRVRNTGNVTLTDITLADQIKEDNPDLQKQINEKLATELAKPEYNPFNLEPGEYKDVKFPVKAPEGEHNNEVTAEVPPKTVPETTRPGTTVPGTTGPSTTIPPVTIPESTIPGTTEPGITVSTTARASSPKLSVKKFINGRDVHAVVVPGEDMKITYRLTNEGPVRIDGIRLTDKIEEANEDLQRRIDAQLGKFAPISLEPGQSHDVTITVPAPAGKHRNEVNVDV
-2484 PPVTVPA
+2484 PPVTVPG
-2491 TTIPGTTNPRTTIPE
+2491 TTLPGTT
-2506 TTVPERVVT
+2506 VPATVVT
-2515 QTTTPSDDAR
+2515 VTAPP
-2525 SDSLKLEILKDIF
+2525 
-2538 SLKDNKWHAADTE
+2538 
-2551 DDAAVVDA
+2551 DDAATDSVELKIKKYIRGVDGVWRDA
-2559 NGQMRVRYTV
+2559 EEAQDAAPVNADGTMDLRYV
-2569 TNTGSVTLGGIDIV
+2569 ITNTGSLPLNGVV
-2583 DNVTRLDE
+2583 
-2591 GDQQA
+2591 
-2596 LTDALNAALEA
+2596 LTDTVEEMEGQQELQDAINAALEA
-2607 EGRGFT
+2607 KLAEEHPDGIN
-2613 LKPGEKKVVEITVDA
+2613 LEPEQEITIELEGVKA
-2628 PKGYHVNEAIATA
+2628 PKVAHTNVAKVSA
-2641 PAVPTT
+2641 PPVVTEET
-2647 QTQVSSVPGTTDA
+2647 VVSSIPGTTEPGTTSPDTTVPGTT
-2660 TTTVPG
+2660 VPG
-2666 SLTTTVV
+2666 TV
-2673 TTEKTPNVPT
+2673 TTETTQVTITPNEPEDK
-2683 NTAQATPTTS
+2683 AQSTPTTRQ
-2693 ATTPPPPVTETTTAP
+2693 TPPPPVTETTTAP

-2988 PVIIPGTTL
+2988 PVTIPETTL
-2997 PGRPVPGT
+2997 PGRNVPGT

-3030 ALVNA
+3030 ALVTA

-3502 RCVANAMRSPILY
+3502 RCVANAVRSPILY

>member
-1 MGGAGLF
+1 VVGGEFVTVSSPF
-8 APSIADAQTKTPDV
+8 APAVFGAREAAAATSGNTNIRYRDDFLTITMANDSASEFQVNRLRITFGSTQGTLTPDATY
-22 ETVTPGNLVGQKWES
+22 TVTVRG
-37 SFQLGNAETA
+37 
-47 GGSFSQVK
+47 
-55 FTVAENKNG
+55 
-64 GAFPKT
+64 
-70 ATYDIYSRP
+70 R
-79 TGTLERTHLGTVTG
+79 TGTTSTTVTNVSG
-93 TGAVDKDGDQT
+93 DVKSGVIFDLKDT
-104 LTLDLSS
+104 LTVPTDHSITIQSDKKDDGTDRLGI
-111 LSSPVKLS
+111 SPGRFTASV
-119 YSDAFIVTYSGEGYR
+119 VE
-134 NLPLGKM
+134 N
-141 YKPTF
+141 
-146 PPVTVPV
+146 V

-166 KGKKDQCII
+166 EGKRDQCII

-206 GQPRNQ
+206 DQPRNQ

-235 GDGGISP
+235 ENGGISP

-266 AGTNGGWNNRDTKY
+266 VGTNGGWNNRDTKY

-367 LIKPDGTGFGKPW
+367 LINPDGTGFGKPW

-417 ETIYKNVTN
+417 ATIYKNVTN

-496 NAAVVRQYETKDVNL
+496 NAAVVREYEKKDVNL

-550 LNVEA
+550 LNVKA

-568 GQDGSLNWTH
+568 GEDGSLNWSH
-578 GPLQKKEKAI
+578 GPLQPKEKAI

-1387 HISVDAP
+1387 HISVKAP

-1450 YDDGTAVAPGEDMEI
+1450 HDDGTAVAPGEDMEI

-1543 GTTVPPVTVPPITKP
+1543 GTTVPPITVPPITKP

-1641 GDIPDLAD
+1641 EDIPNLKAELD
-1649 KLAAVEPFDLAPGAF
+1649 KVEPFDLAPGAF
-1664 KDVTI
+1664 KDVRIT
-1669 EVTAPKGGHVNVA
+1669 VKAPKGGHVNVA

-1706 PPTTVPEREVTPTT
+1706 PPTTVPERTVTPTT

-1740 SNDTNAWKT
+1740 SNDTNDWKT
-1749 ADNVDEAAD
+1749 ADKVGEAAD

-1790 VTELTKGT
+1790 VTELTEGT
-1798 DTDKQALTDAINAEL
+1798 DEDKKALTEAINAEL
-1813 EKYGKDF
+1813 KKYGEDI

-1826 SRAVEITVDAPK
+1826 SRAVEITVNAPK

-1901 PTSSTTPVVPEPV
+1901 PTSSTTTPVVPEPV

-1927 GIELNRNE
+1927 GISLERNE
-1935 TTGKYEYSAEYT
+1935 DGQYGYSAEYT
-1947 IRVRNTGSIAGEHAK
+1947 IRVRNTGSIAGKHAK
-1962 VWDVPV
+1962 ISDVPV

-1974 IDSVTVDGTEV
+1974 ISSVTVDGTEV
-1985 KPDSSRYLISKEA
+1985 KPENSRYLISEEA

-2025 TAVGQCDAVTADNPG
+2025 AAVGQCDAVTTQNPG
-2040 AGDGLVNVVTME
+2040 AGSGLVNTIEME
-2052 GDSDGRNNNIVC
+2052 GDSDGRENNIVC

-2086 TPGDEMEIWY
+2086 TPGEKMEIWY

-2118 NEELQAEIDAEIA
+2118 NDELQKEIDAAIA

-2193 TNPETTVP
+2193 TDPETTVP
-2201 GTTIPGSTVPATTI
+2201 GTTIPGSTIPATTI
-2215 PGTTVPGRSVPPTTV
+2215 PGTTIPDRSVPPTTV

-2251 EGTQVAP
+2251 DGTQVAP
-2258 GEDMEILYRVS
+2258 GEDMEILYRVA

-2282 DEVTEAADEQVTKAL
+2282 DEVTEAADEQVSKAL
-2297 QRDINAALKKEEPF
+2297 QRDINAALKNEEPF
-2311 ALEPGEVRE
+2311 ALEPGDVRE

-2344 VPGTTIPGTTNP
+2344 VPATTIPGTTNP

-2369 VTVITP
+2369 VTVTTP
-2375 SDDARSDSPALD
+2375 SDDARSDSPLLD

-2392 NNIDDGDI
+2392 NNLDDGDI
-2400 VTPGDDM
+2400 VEPGQDM
-2407 AITYRVFNNGNVDAK
+2407 VITYRVFNNGNADAK
-2422 GVTIADEVTEGSDAT
+2422 GVTIADEVTEGSKAT

-2647 QTQVSSVPGTTDA
+2647 QTQASSVPGTTDA

-2914 NQELQDEINAE
+2914 NQALQDEINAE
-2925 LAKKAE
+2925 LAEKAK

-2940 QDIRIEVTAPKGEHV
+2940 QDIRIEVTAPEGEHV
-2955 NEARAEVPETTVP
+2955 NEARAEVPPVTVP
-2968 GTTRPGTTIPG
+2968 ETTRPGTTIPG
-2979 TTGPSTTVP
+2979 TTGPSTSVP
-2988 PVIIPGTTL
+2988 PVTIPGTTL
-2997 PGRPVPGT
+2997 PGTTEPGT

-3030 ALVNA
+3030 ALVTA

-3059 DEVKEDNAELQQAID
+3059 DEVQEDNAELQQAID

-3123 GTTNPHTTVPGTTV
+3123 GTTNPHTTVPETVV

-3161 KEIKRADE
+3161 KEIKREDE
-3169 GDDAWRDAETE
+3169 GDDAWRDAEDA

-3186 GEGETMELRYTVTN
+3186 AEGEPMQLRYTVTN
-3200 TGSVKLDGVDIVDNV
+3200 TGSVALEGVDVVDNV
-3215 TRLDGGDADEFTAE
+3215 TRLDEGDADEFTAL
-3229 INKALESAGRGLSLE
+3229 INAELEKAGRGLALE

-3252 IEVSA
+3252 ITVAA

-3287 NETTTVPGSFVTET
+3287 NETTTVPGTVTTET

-3312 NKAQSTPTTGVAPCD
+3312 NKAQSTPTTGAKPCD

-3374 TTETPEPIVTTVVQ
+3374 TTETPEPVTSEVTTTETPEPVVTTVEK
-3388 TQDPITVTRTT
+3388 THEPITVTQTT

-3404 QTVTPEPQT
+3404 HTVTPEPQT
-3413 VVTTVEGPE
+3413 LVTTVEGP
-3422 VTTTPDVPGQVVVVV
+3422 
-3437 DDSGKTVTEVAPT
+3437 TVTETPQPPARVVVIVDEGGNAVTTVMPT
-3450 PVDGYTPPVT
+3450 PRPGQEPGETETV
-3460 ATATYTLPPVVTET
+3460 TYTLPAT
-3474 LPQITVTEVP
+3474 TVTEVP
-3484 TTLVTTKATVD
+3484 TTITTEEKPD
-3495 EGTDILG
+3495 KDILG
-3502 RCVANAMRSPILY
+3502 RCVANAVRSPILY

-3530 APYVNAVN
+3530 GPYVNAVN
-3538 EQFNQIS
+3538 EQFNRLS

-3633 STSVDEV
+3633 STSIDEV

-3670 DAGEAAG
+3670 DAGDVAG